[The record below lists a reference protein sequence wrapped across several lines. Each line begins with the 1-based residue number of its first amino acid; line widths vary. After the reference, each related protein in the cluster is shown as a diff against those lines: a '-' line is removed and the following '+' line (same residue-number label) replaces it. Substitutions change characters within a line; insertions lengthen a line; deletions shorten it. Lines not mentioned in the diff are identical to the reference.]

1 MYYELWF
8 AKESKDEVLAQL
20 STSSLKIVDV
30 NNKRWV
36 VVEGEGSLVFKF
48 AHDNISIRDCFV
60 VERVEVVDGIYWK
73 RVSWFETGRRV

>member
-36 VVEGEGSLVFKF
+36 VALCLSLLTTISQF
-48 AHDNISIRDCFV
+48 AIAL
-60 VERVEVVDGIYWK
+60 
-73 RVSWFETGRRV
+73 